1 MVRPELTVFKMTYRH
16 RWKIRIYVRCFP
28 KTHILYRNY
37 YIHKK
42 PFPPSIIFM
51 YLWNIL
57 RKYIFSEFCGRNVT
71 GQGYLNRSPIIHIL
85 NDFGNRQWSITDHCL
100 NFIKPI
106 PNTPYCLNINQM
118 ARIIFYLFS
127 DVAHYNVIISGIW
140 FFPNHIINLFLAE
153 HSARI
158 LSEKLIISNSVY
170 VSSTFCPPWLL
181 LFVPDQWLYHHTEF
195 YPADTS
201 FDM

>member
-1 MVRPELTVFKMTYRH
+1 MHDYKVILT
-16 RWKIRIYVRCFP
+16 WEAIYDVTDIADYIEAEFGQARADRFQNDIQAQMKKLGYMSGVFP

-85 NDFGNRQWSITDHCL
+85 NDFGNRQ
-100 NFIKPI
+100 
-106 PNTPYCLNINQM
+106 
-118 ARIIFYLFS
+118 
-127 DVAHYNVIISGIW
+127 
-140 FFPNHIINLFLAE
+140 
-153 HSARI
+153 
-158 LSEKLIISNSVY
+158 
-170 VSSTFCPPWLL
+170 
-181 LFVPDQWLYHHTEF
+181 
-195 YPADTS
+195 
-201 FDM
+201 